1 MNSIII
7 GILLAFPI
15 PVNAQAEEITPQI
28 VENQQIER
36 VSKLY
41 LAIEEKETGGNRHA
55 KGKSGEIGSL
65 QFMPSTFKSLSIKYF
80 GEALEPTPINQDL
93 VAVKYLQELVDKG
106 LTDYEI
112 ALNWNSGCTCE
123 VQGINK
129 YGVRY
134 DSVAYAKAVV
144 SLINK

>member
-1 MNSIII
+1 MNTILI

-28 VENQQIER
+28 ER

-41 LAIEEKETGGNRHA
+41 LAIEEKETGGNRNA
-55 KGKSGEIGSL
+55 KGLSGEIGSL

-93 VAVKYLQELVDKG
+93 VAVKYLQELVAQG

-112 ALNWNSGCTCE
+112 ALNWNAGCTCE
-123 VQGINK
+123 RKGINQ
-129 YGVRY
+129 YGVPY
-134 DSVAYAKAVV
+134 DSGAYANNVV
-144 SLINK
+144 ALIKH